1 METYQLFGLFPSIIQ
16 TYMQTILWS
25 SQ

>member
-16 TYMQTILWS
+16 TYMQTIP
-25 SQ
+25 